1 MNRAEARQAVK
12 EGIAEKVKQLA
23 AMEATNEVTEDA
35 AVAESQFSRGLLLAK
50 DAEERCLAEVEKIF
64 PE

>member
-1 MNRAEARQAVK
+1 MTRDEAKQAVRD
-12 EGIAEKVKQLA
+12 GIAEKIKQLA
-23 AMEATNEVTEDA
+23 AMEATNEITEDA
-35 AVAESQFSRGLLLAK
+35 AEAESQFALGLRLAK